1 MLKNILTELKYKLG
15 LKVEFDEYRTQLLVN
30 QYFNNL
36 PSNIVINN
44 DILYWLIQQ
53 LLVTHSVNDVIVFA
67 NNYAQHDITRNTIN
81 LLYANANLDN
91 DANWLKYVNR
101 YLLSQNTYPLS
112 LKTGNNSRFERLYC
126 KDITPIQSG
135 PLVSVIMPVFNAEK
149 TLVTAVNSI
158 LAQSWKPLELI
169 IIDDNSQDKSWQL
182 IQNFERQN
190 LRIKIIKNIK
200 NVGPYVCK
208 NIALKYAK
216 GAYITCHDA
225 DDWAHPLRI
234 ENHITAVLQ
243 SDGKIKTSVTNML
256 RIKES
261 GEFSYFS
268 RIGTK
273 MSSDGAARLSAVSN
287 LFETKFFHEQL
298 GSWDC
303 VKFGADSEIMG
314 RAECLNNSGF
324 TRLNN
329 LGISMLCLDLDN
341 GLTNHH
347 QYGIDKINGVSEPR
361 KKYAIAAR
369 KWHESIRLTQDGYLE
384 FPPIGCKFDRP
395 LESNV
400 KISNIS
406 RVINEGHSI

>member
-1 MLKNILTELKYKLG
+1 
-15 LKVEFDEYRTQLLVN
+15 
-30 QYFNNL
+30 
-36 PSNIVINN
+36 
-44 DILYWLIQQ
+44 
-53 LLVTHSVNDVIVFA
+53 
-67 NNYAQHDITRNTIN
+67 
-81 LLYANANLDN
+81 
-91 DANWLKYVNR
+91 
-101 YLLSQNTYPLS
+101 
-112 LKTGNNSRFERLYC
+112 
-126 KDITPIQSG
+126 
-135 PLVSVIMPVFNAEK
+135 MPVFNAEK
-149 TLVTAVNSI
+149 TLVSAVNSI

-287 LFETKFFHEQL
+287 LFDAEFFHKNL

-314 RAECLNNSGF
+314 RAECLSGNGF
-324 TRLNN
+324 VRFNN
-329 LGISMLCLDLDN
+329 LGISMFCLDLDS
-341 GLTNHH
+341 GLTNHKK
-347 QYGIDKINGVSEPR
+347 YGIDKICGVSEPR
-361 KKYAIAAR
+361 KQYAA
-369 KWHESIRLTQDGYLE
+369 SIRDWHKKVRITQDGYLA
-384 FPPIGCKFDRP
+384 FPSTSRRFDASECGIIP
-395 LESNV
+395 YSDITYNLMNSN
-400 KISNIS
+400 KKNH
-406 RVINEGHSI
+406 G